1 MGYPIHGK
9 IVRIN
14 KSSVNMDNT
23 INITLDVKLD
33 LDDAS
38 KQGSHWKNWLPGM
51 GEWEGNIECLFD
63 PSNTEQKAL
72 MDNIISA
79 TPGTK
84 LTDVKILLEDSGDY
98 FSGDLFITSFP
109 FSAGI
114 GGKVTCSFG
123 FKGDGAPSLTIA

>member
-1 MGYPIHGK
+1 MAYPIHGK
-9 IVRIN
+9 IVRVDKN
-14 KSSVNMDNT
+14 SVNMDNT
-23 INITLDVKLD
+23 IGVTINVNLD

-51 GEWEGNIECLFD
+51 GEWDGQIEAIFD

-72 MDNIISA
+72 MDNIIAA

-84 LTDVKILLEDSGDY
+84 LTDVKVELEDSGDY

-109 FSAGI
+109 FSASI
-114 GGKVTCSFG
+114 SGKATCSFG